1 MMESNN
7 PKKDVLIT
15 KKDLNK
21 MCFHS
26 LLLQSSFNYE
36 RMQGT
41 GFATALAPT
50 LKKIYRDDNETL
62 GKALVEHSAFM
73 NTSPPLVTF
82 LMGIIIALEE
92 EKAPRELISS
102 IRNSLFG
109 PLAGIGDAYFWCTI
123 LPLAA
128 GIGASIASQGSLL
141 GPIIFVTF
149 SCLANLAKWP
159 CARYGYK
166 LGAKAITLLQEKIKP
181 ITNAASI
188 LGITVLGG
196 LIASYVS
203 FSFTIEIPLGTDGVF
218 NLQTNFFDNIFPN
231 IVPALFTFFI
241 FYLYTKKK
249 VKPTILIISI
259 LVFGIVCSFLGIA

>member
-1 MMESNN
+1 MESNN
-7 PKKDVLIT
+7 TENNNKLIT

-21 MCFHS
+21 MCLDS
-26 LLLQSSFNYE
+26 LLLQSNFNYE

-41 GFATALAPT
+41 GFAASLAPT
-50 LKKIYRDDNETL
+50 LKKIYGDDDEAL
-62 GKALVEHSAFM
+62 GKSLVEHSAFM

-82 LMGIIIALEE
+82 LMGIIVALEE
-92 EKAPRELISS
+92 EHAPRELISS

-109 PLAGIGDAYFWCTI
+109 PLGGIGDAYFWCTV

-128 GIGASIASQGSLL
+128 GIGASIASHGSLL
-141 GPIIFVTF
+141 GPLVFVAF
-149 SCLANLAKWP
+149 ACIANLAKWP

-166 LGAKAITLLQEKIKP
+166 LGAKAITKLQEKIKP

-196 LIASYVS
+196 LIASYVT
-203 FSFTIEIPLGTDGVF
+203 FQFTIEVPLGTEGMF

-231 IVPALFTFFI
+231 IVPALFTFLM

-249 VKPTILIISI
+249 VKPTVLIISI
-259 LVFGIVCSFLGIA
+259 LVFGIVCSMLGIA